1 MRVLLSTIGSRG
13 EAQPM
18 LALAVRLREFG
29 HAAVVCAPP
38 DFADRASALGVEY
51 VPVGPT
57 LRATARPGPEPT
69 PEQRRALVDGTVAA
83 QFEAV
88 GAAAA
93 GCEVVVGGGGLAI
106 AARSIAES
114 LAVPYVYVAF
124 APMTL
129 PSPHHAPPVFGAA
142 ATDGDGDNATAWHRD
157 RAMWNGVWRAPL
169 NAARARR
176 GLGEVDDVRDH
187 LFTDR
192 PWLAA
197 DPVLAPWPGGPDLT
211 VFQPGAWL
219 LDDTRPLD
227 RGLEAFLDAGDP
239 PVYLGF
245 GSARAPEGLVRAA
258 IEAAR
263 ALGRR
268 VVVSRGWADLRPV
281 DDQPDCHSVGDVPH
295 HALLPRVAAVI
306 HHGGAGTTTAAAR
319 AGAAQVVVPQ
329 MFDQFYYAR
338 RVRELGLGETAT
350 RVSELGTALARA
362 LAPATVATARA
373 VGARIV
379 TDGADVAIARLL
391 GTPKTVRAD
400 TRNSS

>member
-13 EAQPM
+13 EAQPL
-18 LALAVRLREFG
+18 LALAVRLRESG

-38 DFADRASALGVEY
+38 DFADQASALGVEY
-51 VPVGPT
+51 VLVGPP
-57 LRATARPGPEPT
+57 LRGTGRAGAEPT
-69 PEQRRALVDGTVAA
+69 PEQRRLLVDGTVAA
-83 QFEAV
+83 QFDPLE
-88 GAAAA
+88 AAAT
-93 GCEVVVGGGGLAI
+93 GCDVVVGGGGLAI

-129 PSPHHAPPVFGAA
+129 PSPHHAPPVYGDAA
-142 ATDGDGDNATAWHRD
+142 RDGDNATAWERD

-197 DPVLAPWPGGPDLT
+197 DPGLAPWPGALDRT

-219 LDDTRPLD
+219 LDDDRPLD
-227 RGLEAFLDAGDP
+227 PQLEAFLDAGDP

-245 GSARAPEGLVRAA
+245 GSARAPEDLAGGA
-258 IEAAR
+258 IRAAR

-268 VVVSRGWADLRPV
+268 VILSRGWADLRPL
-281 DDQPDCHSVGDVPH
+281 DDQPDCHTIGEVSH
-295 HALLPRVAAVI
+295 QALLPRVAAVI

-319 AGAAQVVVPQ
+319 ASVPQVVVPQ

-350 RVSELGTALARA
+350 RVTELGTALARA
-362 LAPATVATARA
+362 LAPETVAGARA
-373 VGARIV
+373 FGGRIV
-379 TDGADVAIARLL
+379 TNGTDAAVERLL
-391 GTPKTVRAD
+391 GAPKTGRAD
-400 TRNSS
+400 ARNSS

>member
-1 MRVLLSTIGSRG
+1 MRVLLTTIGSRG

-38 DFADRASALGVEY
+38 DFAGRASALGVEY

-57 LRATARPGPEPT
+57 LRSTARPGAEPT
-69 PEQRRALVDGTVAA
+69 PEQRRLLAEGTVAA

-88 GAAAA
+88 GAAAT
-93 GCEVVVGGGGLAI
+93 GCDVVVGGGGLAI

-129 PSPHHAPPVFGAA
+129 PSPHHAPPVFGAGA
-142 ATDGDGDNATAWHRD
+142 GDGDNATVWERD

-187 LFTDR
+187 LFTDH

-219 LDDTRPLD
+219 VDDTRPLD
-227 RGLEAFLDAGDP
+227 PGLEAFLDAGAP

-245 GSARAPEGLVRAA
+245 GSARAPEGLAREA
-258 IEAAR
+258 IQAAR

-268 VVVSRGWADLRPV
+268 VIVSRGWADLSPL
-281 DDQPDCHSVGDVPH
+281 DDQPDCLAIGEVSHQ
-295 HALLPRVAAVI
+295 ALLPRVAAVI

-319 AGAAQVVVPQ
+319 AGVPQVVVPQ
-329 MFDQFYYAR
+329 MFDQFSFAR
-338 RVRELGLGETAT
+338 RVRELGLGETAV

-362 LAPATVATARA
+362 LTPATAATAHAVAT
-373 VGARIV
+373 RIG

-391 GTPKTVRAD
+391 GTSKTVRAD